1 MRGPGSSPWRSAAKG
16 SILALLG
23 VVLFMGAVQR
33 PAPAPTSAH
42 TVQIAFGFH
51 VNLYHSFRNDTNDD
65 SGFGQDIRVIRH
77 IIATLDRFNA
87 QGVPVK
93 GVWDFDNLFSLQ
105 EILPRHAPD
114 IIAAIQRRVRENG
127 DEIILMSYNNGL
139 VSAMT
144 APELTDAMR
153 WAVSNPW
160 GSGVRDLFGTY
171 SPIVRP
177 QEMMTTPGNFGL
189 YRKQGI
195 QAVALYYSSTP
206 FDAFRLFSR
215 PLTRT
220 EAHNPILYRHPDTRE
235 EMVVIPTYHLGDL
248 VEHVSL
254 ANWVAELRQLQNQG
268 DLARDAL
275 IFINY
280 DADSELWDGI
290 DLPRALQWLPNTG
303 GLGALIDEVRAL
315 PHVRFTTLN
324 AYLADH
330 PPVGTFHF
338 SQDTAD
344 GSFNGYNS
352 WAEKAEATRDWTVIE
367 RSRRVRAAALEAS
380 ALLDDP
386 AAEEMLRNLIAV
398 ADLKRLR
405 ALSTT
410 NFGMATPFLAPG
422 RERAMAD
429 LMEVLDYSSD
439 TIQGQIADLL
449 RKRLHRQPP
458 PVVADD
464 GLIWLDHLVVLAADD
479 APATGSRFLKIHK
492 PAGYGQGIVPVLIGT
507 DGRRWPATLLGDAD
521 TEGDNDEV
529 MLGIDAEQGL
539 PDGYYH
545 LYSAT
550 ASARPPAI
558 ALSADAQGIA
568 NGPLEVRLDPRG
580 GLEGIYLAGV
590 RQAEAGSLMPYVI
603 HGDRTL
609 SAQPKMHTGI
619 SGDGRSAWLRMS
631 GPLPGPG
638 ATALLAGW
646 MDYRLTL
653 PADRPYLLLH
663 GRIRY
668 PATQPSGIINAGR
681 DGLSRRADLS
691 WREVAPAEIRFAG
704 RATPDEPIRVFKHN
718 YLGVASSYD
727 LDYFRLA
734 PGNRELDN
742 VNNHIT
748 AAYVGVA
755 AGGRG
760 MAIAM
765 DTSVQSN
772 FAFAPLKM
780 TYDPDGD
787 TFRVRA
793 NPFGTYHG
801 RQYRMPTW
809 GNGQGYE
816 ITLRTGEQFASAGPT
831 YNGAEQAFVLLIA
844 FFSGAQIPAGLEAE
858 MRAFAHPPW
867 VVSLSGPEFRRPGP
881 EPATTAA
888 LRPRREAPIDTG
900 HRPERPDVP
909 LGLQLR
915 VLWANLTSQWSRPGL

>member
-1 MRGPGSSPWRSAAKG
+1 MGGPNSSPWRPMVKG
-16 SILALLG
+16 VLLALLG
-23 VVLFMGAVQR
+23 TMLFLGAVQQ

-51 VNLYHSFRNDTNDD
+51 VNLYHSFRNDTDDD
-65 SGFGQDIRVIRH
+65 SGFGQDIRIIRH
-77 IIATLDRFNA
+77 IIATLDRYNA

-93 GVWDFDNLFSLQ
+93 GIWDFDNLFSLQ

-114 IIAAIQRRVRENG
+114 IISAIRRRVRENG
-127 DEIILMSYNNGL
+127 DEVILMSYNNGL

-144 APELTDAMR
+144 EPELTDAMR

-177 QEMMTTPGNFGL
+177 QEMMTTPGNFGI

-206 FDAFRLFSR
+206 FDAFGLFSR
-215 PLTRT
+215 PLTMA
-220 EAHNPILYRHPDTRE
+220 EAHNPMRYHHPDTRE
-235 EMVVIPTYHLGDL
+235 EMVVIPTYHPGDL

-254 ANWVAELRQLQNQG
+254 ANWVAELRRLQTQG
-268 DLARDAL
+268 TLDRDAL

-290 DLPRALQWLPNTG
+290 ELPRALQWLPNTG
-303 GLGALIDEVRAL
+303 GLGALIEEVRAL
-315 PHVRFTTLN
+315 PYVRFTTLN
-324 AYLADH
+324 DYLAGH
-330 PPVGTFHF
+330 PPVGSFHF

-352 WAEKAEATRDWTVIE
+352 WAEKAEATRYWTVIE
-367 RSRRVRAAALEAS
+367 RSRRVRAAALKAS
-380 ALLDDP
+380 ALLDD
-386 AAEEMLRNLIAV
+386 AAAQGMLRDLIAV

-405 ALSTT
+405 ALATT

-439 TIQGQIADLL
+439 TIEGQIAGLL
-449 RKRLHRQPP
+449 RQRLDPQAP
-458 PVVADD
+458 PVTAD
-464 GLIWLDHLVVLAADD
+464 GLVWLDHLVVLAADD
-479 APATGSRFLKIHK
+479 DPATGSRFLRIPK
-492 PAGYGQGIVPVLIGT
+492 PAGHRQGMLPVLIGT
-507 DGRRWPATLLGDAD
+507 DGRRWPAAPLAEEDAQ
-521 TEGDNDEV
+521 GGNDEW
-529 MLGIDAEQGL
+529 MLYIDAEQGL
-539 PDGYYH
+539 PDGFYH
-545 LYSAT
+545 LYGTRAPT
-550 ASARPPAI
+550 RPPA
-558 ALSADAQGIA
+558 ATLCADAQAIA
-568 NGPLEVRLDPRG
+568 NGQLEVRLDPQG

-590 RQAEAGSLMPYVI
+590 RQAEAGSLTPYVI
-603 HGDRTL
+603 HGERTL
-609 SAQPKMHTGI
+609 SARPKAHTGI

-638 ATALLAGW
+638 ATTLLAGW
-646 MDYRLTL
+646 MDYRIAL

-681 DGLSRRADLS
+681 DGLSRRADLR
-691 WREVAPAEIRFAG
+691 WREVAPAEVRFAG
-704 RATPDEPIRVFKHN
+704 RGTPHDPIRVFKHN
-718 YLGVASSYD
+718 YLGVTGSYD

-765 DTSVQSN
+765 DTTVQSN

-780 TYDPDGD
+780 THDPNED

-801 RQYRMPTW
+801 RQYRMPSW

-831 YNGAEQAFVLLIA
+831 YNGEEQAFVLLLA
-844 FFSGAQIPAGLEAE
+844 FFSGARMPAGLQAE
-858 MRAFAHPPW
+858 LLAFAHPPW
-867 VVSLSGPEFRRPGP
+867 VVSASGPEFRRPRP
-881 EPATTAA
+881 EPVTTAA
-888 LRPRREAPIDTG
+888 LQPPRENPIDTG
-900 HRPERPDVP
+900 HRPERPDMP

-915 VLWANLTSQWSRPGL
+915 VLWANLTSRWHPPGL